1 MQNIMIILC
10 RIGLFSGGQSF
21 VGCSPFF
28 IPRQRREEKESKRGP
43 RQRRGKEKLKG
54 DHAKGV
60 VQRTAFSP
68 DTYGAF
74 GSLYCSFAVFYG
86 SLYCSFA
93 AISISTS
100 ISTFTFISTSILIS
114 ILIANHPCHLVEG
127 KALLSC
133 YLAPVVV
140 VLPRGKHK

>member
-1 MQNIMIILC
+1 MIILC

-43 RQRRGKEKLKG
+43 RQRRRKEKLKG

-74 GSLYCSFAVFYG
+74 GSLYCSFAAI
-86 SLYCSFA
+86 S
-93 AISISTS
+93 ISISTS
-100 ISTFTFISTSILIS
+100 ISISISISTFTSISISTS